1 MTIFWNTTINNNDGA
16 NMVFEI
22 SKFMLID
29 VRNQNQEYQ
38 NAFDALVAQA
48 LEALRKEV
56 GEGWN
61 EGAKNV
67 LHEQLLY
74 IAQPSQYKPNHE
86 IRYVV
91 EFTAIEQGDEDCEAW
106 SKYRAWEL
114 SGIEQLEMYV
124 HHLKGGD
131 VIEWLRVRWESQK
144 QEMRHDMV
152 SWGHNFDRCPID
164 NDEDLVEEHR
174 RLREWWY
181 SDEDQF
187 EVNCF
192 ED

>member
-1 MTIFWNTTINNNDGA
+1 MTTYTFWNTDINNGDTVA
-16 NMVFEI
+16 KEV
-22 SKFMLID
+22 SKFVLIN
-29 VRNQNQEYQ
+29 VHEQNEAYQ
-38 NAFDALVAQA
+38 NAFDALIAQA

-74 IAQPSQYKPNHE
+74 IAQPRSYKPNHD
-86 IRYVV
+86 IRYCV
-91 EFTAIEQGDEDCEAW
+91 EFADIERGNPECDSW
-106 SKYRAWEL
+106 FKYHAYEL
-114 SGIEQLEMYV
+114 SATEQLEMYV

-164 NDEDLVEEHR
+164 NDEDLIESHR
-174 RLREWWY
+174 RLREWYY
-181 SDEDQF
+181 SDID
-187 EVNCF
+187 
-192 ED
+192 